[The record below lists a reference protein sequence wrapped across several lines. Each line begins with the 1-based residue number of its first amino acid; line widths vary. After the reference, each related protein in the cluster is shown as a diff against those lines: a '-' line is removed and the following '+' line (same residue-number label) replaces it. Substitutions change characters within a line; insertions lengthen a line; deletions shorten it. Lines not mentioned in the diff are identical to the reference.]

1 MSRPLCFAEG
11 PLKRIGNSRF
21 GPWPV
26 QGTEEATEGGGR
38 PISGEGEAR
47 RRRGRCGG
55 GRGRRV
61 LPAGGSIGV
70 WGGRRWRVGGA
81 GVAAAAV
88 SGGGGAPAADLGRAR
103 AGELH
108 QCEREPVGGLSWSGR
123 GRRWGIDVERAAG
136 GALCRGGGLPA
147 TIGSDGRVWEG
158 HWETVVMLGY

>member
-55 GRGRRV
+55 GRRRRV

-88 SGGGGAPAADLGRAR
+88 SGGGDIPVAVRGRKQADEHHRGERKVLACLVWVLGRGRGGSTAPAAGS
-103 AGELH
+103 G
-108 QCEREPVGGLSWSGR
+108 PVLPQRRPGKLER
-123 GRRWGIDVERAAG
+123 GRRGWVGSK
-136 GALCRGGGLPA
+136 GGGEADL
-147 TIGSDGRVWEG
+147 
-158 HWETVVMLGY
+158 

>member
-55 GRGRRV
+55 GRRRQV

-70 WGGRRWRVGGA
+70 WGGRRW
-81 GVAAAAV
+81 
-88 SGGGGAPAADLGRAR
+88 
-103 AGELH
+103 
-108 QCEREPVGGLSWSGR
+108 
-123 GRRWGIDVERAAG
+123 
-136 GALCRGGGLPA
+136 
-147 TIGSDGRVWEG
+147 
-158 HWETVVMLGY
+158 

>member
-55 GRGRRV
+55 GRRRRV

-103 AGELH
+103 SGELH
-108 QCEREPVGGLSWSGR
+108 QREREPVGGLSWSGR
-123 GRRWGIDVERAAG
+123 GRRRRTPWRQGRRRGGWLRRAPVAG
-136 GALCRGGGLPA
+136 VDRGGG
-147 TIGSDGRVWEG
+147 R
-158 HWETVVMLGY
+158 